1 MFAWA
6 AVLAFAL
13 CAAAFLIKCSY
24 EVAQRR
30 LNVPKTLHMTL
41 ASSLF
46 FITPALENLDVAL
59 QGFEHLALLPVQ
71 GPRHDRFR
79 DGRPRPLP
87 ADGACTPS
95 ASP

>member
-1 MFAWA
+1 MLWDEVFAWA

-41 ASSLF
+41 AGVWRDNQDENSATIKMRMPRRL
-46 FITPALENLDVAL
+46 TAL
-59 QGFEHLALLPVQ
+59 
-71 GPRHDRFR
+71 
-79 DGRPRPLP
+79 
-87 ADGACTPS
+87 
-95 ASP
+95 